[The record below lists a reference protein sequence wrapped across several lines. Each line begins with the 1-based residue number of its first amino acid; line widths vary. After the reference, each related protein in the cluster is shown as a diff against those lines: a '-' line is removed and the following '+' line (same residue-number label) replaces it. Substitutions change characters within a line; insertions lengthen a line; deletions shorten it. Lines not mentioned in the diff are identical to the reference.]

1 MRQWGRDPADGALVA
16 DEQPI
21 ADDNIVAV
29 VVTYLPEITKL
40 RALVS
45 KVAPQVKRVVVVDN
59 GSGEPAEAWAGI
71 TGPTVSLLQQR
82 GNTGIAAAQ
91 NAGVAAAR
99 RLGGHFVIFFDQDS
113 RPSERH
119 VEQIIEAYRDGIA
132 AGFDIAAIGPVPLDE
147 RLWQRTGV
155 VGRPGVAGLIEVD
168 HLISS
173 GSLAPLSAFDRVG
186 PLRDE
191 LFIDYVDIE
200 WCLRAAREGLK
211 CYCVPHLGMAHEFGT
226 PMSALG
232 VSVSKRPPMRQYY
245 LVRNAIWLWGQKWV
259 PLGWKVA
266 KGIRLMGRLMITA
279 LFSTPRFENWSM
291 MVRGVRDGFA
301 GRMGRGHD

>member
-1 MRQWGRDPADGALVA
+1 MRLQVQAAGTVAHDEAIAADNV
-16 DEQPI
+16 
-21 ADDNIVAV
+21 VAV
-29 VVTYLPEITKL
+29 VVTYHPEMTQL
-40 RALVS
+40 RSLVS
-45 KVAPQVKRVVVVDN
+45 TLVPQVQEIVVVDN
-59 GSGEPAEAWAGI
+59 GSCEPPEAWAGLA
-71 TGPTVSLLQQR
+71 GPAISVLPQGR
-82 GNTGIAAAQ
+82 NTGIAAAQ

-99 RLGGHFVIFFDQDS
+99 RMGGRFVVFFDQDS

-119 VEQIIEAYRDGIA
+119 VEEILEAYHGGIA
-132 AGFDIAAIGPVPLDE
+132 AGLGIAAIGPVPLDE

-155 VGRPGVAGLIEVD
+155 VGRPGPAGLIEVD

-173 GSLAPLSAFDRVG
+173 GSLVPLSAFDRVG

-245 LVRNAIWLWGQKWV
+245 LVRNAIWLWGQRWV
-259 PLGWKVA
+259 PLGWKMA
-266 KGIRLMGRLMITA
+266 KGMRLIGRLTVTA
-279 LFSTPRFENWSM
+279 LFSRPHLENWSM
-291 MVRGVRDGFA
+291 MARGVRDGFA